1 MSAVTGQAAGGDRAL
16 LMDYGGVL
24 TAPVQDSFASF
35 ETALGLPAGRSFS
48 VLREASRDADGG
60 VIGALERG
68 ELDVADFDARLHQL
82 LVDAGYPVAE
92 GTGLVEGLFAGMQPA
107 GQLWAVAEEVRAQ
120 GVRTAVL
127 SNSWGL
133 SAYPVERLEETF
145 DTLVL
150 SGEVGLRKPD
160 PRIYELASA
169 RVGVAPAACVF
180 VDDLERNVA
189 AAEQL
194 GMQGIHHTGDDAAT
208 RAAVLDALGL
218 AASR

>member
-1 MSAVTGQAAGGDRAL
+1 MNSGTGWVAAGSRAL

-24 TAPVQDSFASF
+24 TSPVQDAFASF
-35 ETALGLPAGRSFS
+35 EADLGLPAGRSFS
-48 VLREASRDADGG
+48 LLREASRDADGG

-68 ELDVADFDARLHQL
+68 ELDVADFDARLHRL
-82 LVDAGYPVAE
+82 LVDAGYRVAE

-107 GQLWAVAEEVRAQ
+107 GHLWAVAEEVRGE
-120 GVRTAVL
+120 GVCTALL

-133 SAYPVERLEETF
+133 SAYPFDRLAGTF

-180 VDDLERNVA
+180 VDDLQRNVT
-189 AAEQL
+189 AAEQV

-208 RAAVLDALGL
+208 RAAILDALGL
-218 AASR
+218 AASP